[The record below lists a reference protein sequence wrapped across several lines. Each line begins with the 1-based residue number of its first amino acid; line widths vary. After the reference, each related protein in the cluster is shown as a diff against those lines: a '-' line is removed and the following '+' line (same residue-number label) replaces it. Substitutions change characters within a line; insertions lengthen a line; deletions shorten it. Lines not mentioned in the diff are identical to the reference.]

1 MQDYNLMLDK
11 TYTDEDVVNEEF
23 KINCSMG
30 NMGNILGI

>member
-23 KINCSMG
+23 KINFSMG
-30 NMGNILGI
+30 NTLGI